1 MILLKPEPGVKYHPV
16 PEKGGVMAELK
27 GALIEYPAINDTR
40 KEVHD
45 VAASADAW
53 NRVQVFFREYLK

>member
-1 MILLKPEPGVKYHPV
+1 V
-16 PEKGGVMAELK
+16 AELK
-27 GALIEYPAINDTR
+27 GAVIEFPANNDTR